1 MSKLRVL
8 MIGPGSPN
16 ASNSGLG
23 IVSQQIGENLKKL
36 VDLILVEPVG
46 SSSTNQKTKN
56 SASSFTE
63 KAIVR
68 DLVRVE
74 VKGNIE
80 PYHYFDDNPRDKS
93 VSTVKES
100 RIEKE
105 LSIFTTE
112 AFEAASEIEY
122 DIIYAHDWSSIQA
135 AIKLKEKSGKP
146 LVVHIH
152 SLDIDRIASNHKS
165 WVFDLE
171 KEAIETADAVITV
184 SNYMAERIQKF
195 YDGDPQKIHVV
206 YPGLSELT
214 EVKEDSEPTDP
225 TILFLGRL
233 SSQKGPFEFIEIAE
247 AILNKR
253 KDIHFLMVG
262 NGDQKEEIIEQ
273 VAQKGLSKNVHFNQF
288 VEHREIA
295 KVFSRSSL
303 LCMPSYSEPFGIAA
317 IEAAGHGI
325 PVVISKQSGA
335 SEVLPGAIIINNSDI
350 NGFAKAITKLI
361 DSNEES
367 KERVEE
373 NKTAIQKL
381 AWEETVQNI
390 LSVFSSVNK

>member
-1 MSKLRVL
+1 
-8 MIGPGSPN
+8 MIGPGSPS

-23 IVSQQIGENLKKL
+23 IVTRHIEENLKSL
-36 VDLILVEPVG
+36 VDLTLMEPVG
-46 SSSTNQKTKN
+46 SDSLNRKTEN
-56 SASSFTE
+56 LVTGFTE

-68 DLVRVE
+68 DLVRIE

-80 PYHYFDDNPRDKS
+80 PYHYFEDNARDKS

-100 RIEKE
+100 LIEKE

-112 AFEAASEIEY
+112 VFEAASEIEY
-122 DIIYAHDWSSIQA
+122 DIIYAHDWSSMQG

-171 KEAIETADAVITV
+171 KEAIMAADAVITV

-206 YPGLSELT
+206 YPGLSELA
-214 EVKEDSEPTDP
+214 EVKEYSQPTDP
-225 TILFLGRL
+225 TVLFLGRL

-247 AILNKR
+247 AILIKR

-262 NGDQKEEIIEQ
+262 NGDQKEEIVEQ
-273 VAQKGLSKNVHFNQF
+273 VAQKGLSKNIHFNPF
-288 VEHREIA
+288 VEHKEIA
-295 KVFSRSSL
+295 RVFSRSSL
-303 LCMPSYSEPFGIAA
+303 LCMPSYSEPFGMAA
-317 IEAAGHGI
+317 VEAASQGI

-335 SEVLPGAIIINNSDI
+335 SEVLPGATIIDNSDI
-350 NGFAKAITKLI
+350 KGFAKAIIKLL
-361 DSNEES
+361 DSNEEYQ
-367 KERVEE
+367 KRVEE
-373 NKTAIQKL
+373 NTPALQKL
-381 AWEETVQNI
+381 AWSETVKNI
-390 LSVFSSVNK
+390 HSVFSSVNE